1 MIRREEDHVLALL
14 LVLVVIAFVAVAEVV
29 CSRQHRGG
37 TLSWLGWSGGTEV
50 REIKRAP
57 VLLLLASW
65 YGVGCY
71 AAPGYT
77 PPGLDDA
84 SPASYTRTLAPAG
97 RAPLEVDALVPFD
110 VGPAPASPDVRP
122 PPDLGEPPVNVSAP
136 LPAASVAWLGTVV
149 GCAPD
154 LGIRGY
160 GHGVDRC
167 EGRTRNGVRCV
178 ECDVGAAPVTV
189 ECKST
194 GACATG
200 EATALVCV
208 ADCFASCERAPR
220 YCPPAGGAL

>member
-1 MIRREEDHVLALL
+1 MNRRDDDAVMVSI
-14 LVLVVIAFVAVAEVV
+14 LVLVVILLVAVAEVT
-29 CSRQHRGG
+29 CQRHRRGG

-84 SPASYTRTLAPAG
+84 SPASYVRTLAPTG
-97 RAPLEVDALVPFD
+97 RGSLEVDALVPFD
-110 VGPAPASPDVRP
+110 VGPRPAPDVQP
-122 PPDLGEPPVNVSAP
+122 PVLDTGEPPVNVSAP
-136 LPAASVAWLGTVV
+136 LPAATSAWLASVL
-149 GCAPD
+149 GCSATTR
-154 LGIRGY
+154 LR
-160 GHGVDRC
+160 VADRC

-178 ECDVGAAPVTV
+178 ECTSEGAPVAV
-189 ECKST
+189 ECEST

-200 EATALVCV
+200 EPTPLLCV
-208 ADCFASCERAPR
+208 ADCLASCERAAR
-220 YCPPAGGAL
+220 YCPPAGGAQ